1 MSLEESIY
9 LRELLRRYRERG
21 SSFHEG
27 FELTQLENEVLDD
40 STWIPC
46 EVMSG
51 MVNDTDELVIHREK
65 HGKEVQQG
73 VVARHGPAL
82 PSRKLA
88 SGLRLILVE
97 FSCEAASYPSHG
109 SRRNSSAVRADA
121 R

>member
-1 MSLEESIY
+1 MPYRVCSGFHHQRTYHLGEIGGRVSLEESIY

-82 PSRKLA
+82 P
-88 SGLRLILVE
+88 
-97 FSCEAASYPSHG
+97 
-109 SRRNSSAVRADA
+109 
-121 R
+121 